1 MKRTFVWFLLALAVG
16 VGFVTLLE
24 REPGYVLIAVGR
36 TTVEMTLWTGVAIIV
51 TAFIACYVLLRT
63 LRGGRRLP
71 RRVSGWLDGRSL
83 RISHGRASRGMIAFI
98 EGHWERARKVLVK
111 VAGRS
116 DNPLLYYLMAAR
128 ASHAL
133 GDDRSVEKYL
143 RLAEQSTSGSELAV
157 GLTQAEL
164 QVARGQL
171 EQALATLVR
180 VRAVSAGHPVALKL
194 QMQVYEGLQDYE
206 RLRELLG
213 EIKRAGILDDTGQR
227 ALARRVYR
235 HLLQRRADG
244 DDAVASLQALWQQ
257 MPRELQ
263 GDAVLADAYAR
274 ALITAG
280 DEHRAEHFL
289 RRFLR
294 KQFDDRLVRLYGVVR
309 GEDPHE
315 QLLAAEGWLPERNN
329 NAELMLCLGR
339 LSLLNQLWGKAREYL
354 EASTRLA
361 HLPEAYAELG
371 RLLARLGERE
381 RSIDCFQRGLIYS
394 THGLPELP
402 LPAEKGARRAG

>member
-1 MKRTFVWFLLALAVG
+1 MKRIFVWFLLALAVG

-24 REPGYVLIAVGR
+24 QDPGYVLIAVGR
-36 TTVEMTLWTGVAIIV
+36 TTVEMTLWIGIAIVVA
-51 TAFIACYVLLRT
+51 AFIGLYVLLRVV
-63 LRGGRRLP
+63 LGGRRLP
-71 RRVSGWLDGRSL
+71 RRVGGWLDGRNL
-83 RISHGRASRGMIAFI
+83 RLSHSRISRGMIAFI
-98 EGHWERARKVLVK
+98 EGRWEQARKVLVK
-111 VAGRS
+111 AAARS
-116 DNPLLYYLMAAR
+116 DSPLLYYLMAAR
-128 ASHAL
+128 ASQAL

-164 QVARGQL
+164 QVAKGQL

-194 QMQVYEGLQDYE
+194 QMQVYEGLEDYE
-206 RLRELLG
+206 QLRQLLPEL
-213 EIKRAGILDDTGQR
+213 RHATVLDETGQR
-227 ALARRVYR
+227 ELARRVYR
-235 HLLQRRADG
+235 QLLLRRAQG
-244 DDAVASLQALWQQ
+244 DDAVASLQSLWQQ

-263 GDAVLADAYAR
+263 DDAVLAESYAR
-274 ALITAG
+274 ALIAAG
-280 DEHRAEHFL
+280 DEHRAERFL
-289 RRFLR
+289 RRFLG
-294 KQFDDRLVRLYGVVR
+294 KQFDDRLVHLYGVVR

-315 QLLAAEGWLPERNN
+315 QLLVAETWLPQRNN

-339 LSLLNQLWGKAREYL
+339 LSLLNQLWGKAREYF
-354 EASTRLA
+354 EASSRLA

-402 LPAEKGARRAG
+402 LPAAKGARRAS